1 MRGTDG
7 YWCDVMFIVV
17 TGLMI
22 RVGCL
27 NPKFDDM
34 CPGVI

>member
-1 MRGTDG
+1 MRGTNE

-17 TGLMI
+17 AGLTI

-27 NPKFDDM
+27 NPQ
-34 CPGVI
+34 IR